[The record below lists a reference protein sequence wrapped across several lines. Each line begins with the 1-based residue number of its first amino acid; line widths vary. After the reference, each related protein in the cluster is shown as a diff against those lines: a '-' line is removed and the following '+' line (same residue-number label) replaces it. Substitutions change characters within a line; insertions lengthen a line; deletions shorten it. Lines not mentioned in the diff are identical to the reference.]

1 MADTMQ
7 DIPVAIAAL
16 PENGKLIL
24 RADAQNADIRAAIAG
39 VLTAPLPVE
48 PLTSMAGDK
57 ATALWLGPDE
67 WLLLC
72 AEADRAGLQQALE
85 ANLADLHASVVDVSD
100 AYSGFAV
107 TGPKAAELL
116 SKGCAIDLHPVAFAE
131 GKVVRS
137 LLAKAD
143 ITLLRTAADFQL
155 YVLRSFAAY
164 TRLWLDDA
172 AREYRG

>member
-1 MADTMQ
+1 MAEMMQ
-7 DIPVAIAAL
+7 DTPVAIAAL
-16 PENGKLIL
+16 PETGKLIL
-24 RADAQNADIRAAIAG
+24 RADAETADIRAAIAG

-48 PLTSMAGDK
+48 PLTSRAGDK

-72 AEADRAGLQQALE
+72 AEADRAGLQEALE
-85 ANLADLHASVVDVSD
+85 TALAGQHASVVDVSD
-100 AYSGFAV
+100 SYQGFSV

-131 GKVVRS
+131 GKVVRT

-143 ITLLRTAADFQL
+143 ITLLRSEPGFQL
-155 YVLRSFAAY
+155 YVLRSFADY

-172 AREYRG
+172 GREYRG